1 MKKTALVMAVMF
13 ALSSIG
19 FAGGMKGEG
28 KRKEMDPEQKAKF
41 EAMKKEKAEYF
52 KNLEVLIE
60 KYNNAAEKDKAAIKK
75 EVTNLVT
82 AKTNKKI
89 AAKKDEVAKL
99 EKNRTADVNKK
110 VEFLL
115 SEEGQAKIQ
124 KMKEKG
130 NKDRGEFKK
139 GKDGKKDFKKNKDF
153 KKSE

>member
-1 MKKTALVMAVMF
+1 MMKKTALVMAVMF

-28 KRKEMDPEQKAKF
+28 KGKQMDPEQKAKM
-41 EAMKKEKAEYF
+41 EAKKAEKAEYF

-82 AKTNKKI
+82 KQQDKRI
-89 AAKKDEVAKL
+89 ASKKDEVSKL
-99 EKNRTADVNKK
+99 EKNKTADINKK

-115 SEEGQAKIQ
+115 SEEGQAKMQ

-130 NKDRGEFKK
+130 NKEGKGEFKK
-139 GKDGKKDFKKNKDF
+139 GKGGKKDFKKNKA
-153 KKSE
+153 E

>member
-28 KRKEMDPEQKAKF
+28 KGKQMDPEQKAKM
-41 EAMKKEKAEYF
+41 EAKKAEKAEYF

-82 AKTNKKI
+82 KQQDKRI
-89 AAKKDEVAKL
+89 ASKKDEVSKL
-99 EKNRTADVNKK
+99 EKNKTADINKK

-115 SEEGQAKIQ
+115 SEEGQAKMQ

-130 NKDRGEFKK
+130 NKEGKGEFKK
-139 GKDGKKDFKKNKDF
+139 GKGGKKDFKKNKA
-153 KKSE
+153 E